1 MFHMPVANKR
11 VNFAPC
17 GRWDR
22 QKAAAHYPCRSV
34 KNRKIMQSLIES
46 KKLAFAFALSI
57 LMALQLTNATVRPSV
72 NELTRWSD
80 VIVVGK
86 VLNIAKR
93 DNLTKIVTIEVKEFI
108 KPNIGVAVRRLKT
121 LSLHNHQIGIQGFN
135 FQLMKEKSAEFIF
148 FLAYVPDRDT
158 IGRLISSSFHLEL
171 TDGWFGI
178 EDSNQDLINHLRQV
192 EQRVERIYENSNLFK

>member
-1 MFHMPVANKR
+1 VP
-11 VNFAPC
+11 
-17 GRWDR
+17 
-22 QKAAAHYPCRSV
+22 KASRFLRSKNTRHFCQLADAYRSV
-34 KNRKIMQSLIES
+34 KNMKIMQSLIES

-108 KPNIGVAVRRLKT
+108 KPNNGVAVRRLKT
-121 LSLHNHQIGIQGFN
+121 LSLHNQQIGTQGFN

-148 FLAYVPDRDT
+148 FLAYIPDRDT

>member
-1 MFHMPVANKR
+1 M
-11 VNFAPC
+11 
-17 GRWDR
+17 
-22 QKAAAHYPCRSV
+22 
-34 KNRKIMQSLIES
+34 KIMQSLIES

-108 KPNIGVAVRRLKT
+108 KPNNGVAVRRLKT
-121 LSLHNHQIGIQGFN
+121 LSLHNQQIGTQGFN

-148 FLAYVPDRDT
+148 FLAYIPDRDT